1 MNSKKNLLTIIIVL
15 TTFLVNAQE
24 LTNDFYDNA
33 PTIDLTMPSIEIT
46 GEISNPGKVDF
57 SKLPLRSVIA
67 KEALLIDG
75 KEKFIGAYRYD
86 GYSLYDILNNS
97 ILQKKNAIEFEPIID
112 LYVEIENAKGEKVVV
127 SWGEIYYPVHR
138 HEIIIATKVAR
149 IITSKTKELWTLPTE
164 NKLVVCSDLV
174 SERNISTIT
183 KITIKSYAKS
193 FTVNKGMSPMFS
205 KSINLFL
212 KNKLVDSIVAY
223 PNGFNVD
230 KYPTIF
236 YGRGKGIHSTSTF
249 NGIQLKEILNTYNNN
264 TKEQIQN
271 GLIVFLAKDGYRC
284 LYTFSEIFN
293 RNDQAEVLLIDKM
306 KVKDGGAFSVFPAA
320 DFFSDRAVKAVE
332 AIYIE

>member
-1 MNSKKNLLTIIIVL
+1 MNSKKHLLTIIIVL
-15 TTFLVNAQE
+15 TTFLLNAQE

-33 PTIDLTMPSIEIT
+33 PTVDLTMPSIEIT

-67 KEALLIDG
+67 KEALLENG
-75 KEKFIGAYRYD
+75 EEKFVGAYRYD

-97 ILQKKNAIEFEPIID
+97 LLQKKNVTEFEPIID
-112 LYVEIENAKGEKVVV
+112 LYVEIENAKGEKVIV

-149 IITSKTKELWTLPTE
+149 IVPSKTKELWTLPTE

-174 SERNISTIT
+174 SERNISNIT
-183 KITIKSYAKS
+183 KITVKSYAKS
-193 FTVNKGMSPMFS
+193 FPVNKGIKPMYS
-205 KSINLFL
+205 KSINVFL
-212 KNKLVDSIVAY
+212 KNKNVDSIIAY
-223 PNGFNVD
+223 PKGFNVEN
-230 KYPTIF
+230 YPTIF

-249 NGIQLKEILNTYNNN
+249 KGLQLKEVLNKYNTN
-264 TKEQIQN
+264 TKEQIKN
-271 GLIVFLAKDGYRC
+271 GLIVFVAKDGYRC

-293 RNDQAEVLLIDKM
+293 RNDQAEVLLIDKTEE
-306 KVKDGGAFSVFPAA
+306 KDGGAFSVFPSA